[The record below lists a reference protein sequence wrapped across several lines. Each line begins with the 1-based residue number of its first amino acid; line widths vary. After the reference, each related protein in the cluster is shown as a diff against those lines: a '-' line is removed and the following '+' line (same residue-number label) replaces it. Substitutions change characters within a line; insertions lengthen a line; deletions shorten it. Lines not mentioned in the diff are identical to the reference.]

1 MNVVKHRLSLTR
13 RFFSLHAKQRFF
25 LATDFLMS
33 LYVMLSA
40 IVEIL
45 VVFLSILLLGLTLL
59 MIADLFKSSSFE

>member
-1 MNVVKHRLSLTR
+1 
-13 RFFSLHAKQRFF
+13 
-25 LATDFLMS
+25 MS